1 MAGKSTLLRSICA
14 IALLGAC
21 GLAVPASASSNI
33 SYIDAF
39 MLRNFSSDSPLE
51 GRSSFAVEMTEM
63 KYVLEDVTKKSL
75 VLVDELGKGTESKA
89 GAALAGA
96 MLEALD
102 RSGCIGAFATHLH
115 DLLAINLNLT
125 NRTRRM
131 KMEIEDL
138 FDPSLNQMVR
148 RPTWR
153 ILPGESKESLAL
165 DVARQC
171 RLPEETLTRAA
182 VLYKEIQELNQEPKI
197 SHQLSSESTLVESAI
212 PVKSFDE
219 TSDQMFN
226 NIQSEALRVAARLLH
241 ETASHFLSS
250 MASSHQH
257 STLDLDDLAVKY
269 VPSGCLP
276 GAHTVGQSAVYVS
289 YRPGD
294 GRFYIGTTLDYK
306 DSMIFYQQIRV

>member
-1 MAGKSTLLRSICA
+1 
-14 IALLGAC
+14 
-21 GLAVPASASSNI
+21 
-33 SYIDAF
+33 

-63 KYVLEDVTKKSL
+63 KYVLEDVTNKSL

-131 KMEIEDL
+131 KMEIEDV
-138 FDPSLNQMVR
+138 FDPNLNQTVR

-182 VLYKEIQELNQEPKI
+182 ALYKAIQEINQEPKI
-197 SHQLSSESTLVESAI
+197 THELELTSESTLVESAV
-212 PVKSFDE
+212 PVRSFDD
-219 TSDQMFN
+219 TSDQMFDT
-226 NIQSEALRVAARLLH
+226 IPSEALRIAARLLH
-241 ETASHFLSS
+241 STAAHFLSS
-250 MASSHQH
+250 MASSHEH
-257 STLDLDDLAVKY
+257 ITVDLDDLAVKY

-276 GAHTVGQSAVYVS
+276 GAHTVGQSSVYVS

-294 GRFYIGTTLDYK
+294 GRFYIGMTLDYK
-306 DSMIFYQQIRV
+306 DNVDSYLPFLV

>member
-21 GLAVPASASSNI
+21 GLAVPASSSSAI

-63 KYVLEDVTKKSL
+63 KYVLEDVTNKSL

-102 RSGCIGAFATHLH
+102 KSGCIGAFATHLH
-115 DLLAINLNLT
+115 DLLAINLELT
-125 NRTRRM
+125 NRTKRM

-138 FDPSLNQMVR
+138 FDPTLNQTVR

-182 VLYKEIQELNQEPKI
+182 ELYKEIQEINQGPRP
-197 SHQLSSESTLVESAI
+197 HFGLSSALVESAI
-212 PVKSFDE
+212 PVKSIVE
-219 TSDQMFN
+219 TSDQMFSS
-226 NIQSEALRVAARLLH
+226 IPSEALKAAARLLH
-241 ETASHFLSS
+241 STASHFISS
-250 MASSHQH
+250 KASSQNI
-257 STLDLDDLAVKY
+257 TLDLDELTVKY

-276 GAHTVGQSAVYVS
+276 GAHTVGQSSVYVS

-294 GRFYIGTTLDYK
+294 GRFYIGKTLCYK
-306 DSMIFYQQIRV
+306 DAVISFQ